1 MFGRYDFIA
10 ALFYFVLIAILVISV
25 IVIAG
30 LILKCTVWIVKRI
43 RNGPSVTV
51 TTTTQHA
58 QSPQVVPPYPID
70 TRHPVPASN
79 ITGYGNQAPYQQYP
93 FHQTVPQPYGLPPPA
108 MGMAGTSFYT
118 GHIRQLS
125 YPGQFSTWSPA
136 CRPMSM
142 TIPSAV
148 PTPTHTTVPY
158 FQTGNVASPMAGAT
172 PYPPQPY
179 QQAAHDY
186 SANPPPYDVAVS
198 QPPLQPPPNS
208 KEGYVKQSPY
218 NPGYN

>member
-1 MFGRYDFIA
+1 MAGVDYGMA
-10 ALFYFVLIAILVISV
+10 FVAIIILIVKL
-25 IVIAG
+25 
-30 LILKCTVWIVKRI
+30 LILKKLCCRTPPPQQFI
-43 RNGPSVTV
+43 NGPSVTV

-93 FHQTVPQPYGLPPPA
+93 FH
-108 MGMAGTSFYT
+108 
-118 GHIRQLS
+118 
-125 YPGQFSTWSPA
+125 
-136 CRPMSM
+136 
-142 TIPSAV
+142 
-148 PTPTHTTVPY
+148 
-158 FQTGNVASPMAGAT
+158 QTGNVASPMAGAT

>member
-1 MFGRYDFIA
+1 MAGVDYGMA
-10 ALFYFVLIAILVISV
+10 FVAIIILIVKL
-25 IVIAG
+25 
-30 LILKCTVWIVKRI
+30 LILKKLCCRTPPPQQFI
-43 RNGPSVTV
+43 NGPSVTV

-118 GHIRQLS
+118 G
-125 YPGQFSTWSPA
+125 
-136 CRPMSM
+136 
-142 TIPSAV
+142 
-148 PTPTHTTVPY
+148 
-158 FQTGNVASPMAGAT
+158 NVASPMAGAT